1 MSFYCVSIGS
11 REYRVSING
20 GRVTIDG
27 VNVPVDLLPLNKDGL
42 HLLRRGS
49 QAVEVYMSAQNED
62 TFEMLVGGRRIVA
75 RVQPP
80 HRANR
85 SEASRTESNTL
96 TAPMPGLVV
105 EVLVKE
111 GDLVEKGQT
120 LVVLESMKM
129 QMQLRSPAAGK
140 VAAVGV
146 NARAQVDKGA
156 QLVRVSAQ

>member
-11 REYRVSING
+11 REYRVSIAG

-27 VNVPVDLLPLNKDGL
+27 MNVPVDLVKLNKDGL

-49 QAVEVYMSAQNED
+49 QAVELYMNAQSED

-85 SEASRTESNTL
+85 ATSTSAENNSLS
-96 TAPMPGLVV
+96 APMPGLVV
-105 EVLVKE
+105 DVLVQE
-111 GDLVEKGQT
+111 GDRVEKGQT

-129 QMQLRSPAAGK
+129 QMQLRSPADGQ
-140 VAAVGV
+140 VSVVGV
-146 NARAQVDKGA
+146 KPKSQVEKGT
-156 QLVRVSAQ
+156 LMVRVDA